1 MRMASRSAPCG
12 RPALR
17 QNVQVR
23 SALTAYAGFVPNT
36 SSRILV
42 VEDDASLGAG
52 LIAVLAAQGHELRW
66 AQSAVDARRLLT
78 ESVPDLVLLDL
89 GLPDDDGLNL
99 CLEIREQQLPITIVV
114 VTARA
119 EESEAVRALDGGA
132 DDFVL
137 KPFRP
142 VELLARL
149 RAHLRRREVIGEPEL
164 RAGPVRLDQRSRKAW
179 VGDIEITLRPKEHE
193 LLTLLVTSAGEAVRR
208 EHLMDL
214 VWDENWTG
222 STKTLDV
229 HVANVRRKLAD
240 AGDRWDRITT
250 LRGFGYRFEVD

>member
-1 MRMASRSAPCG
+1 M
-12 RPALR
+12 
-17 QNVQVR
+17 
-23 SALTAYAGFVPNT
+23 TAYAGLVPNT

>member
-1 MRMASRSAPCG
+1 MQGTCSALTGGRSAT
-12 RPALR
+12 
-17 QNVQVR
+17 
-23 SALTAYAGFVPNT
+23 TAYAGFMSPT
-36 SSRILV
+36 SSRVLV

-52 LIAVLAAQGHELRW
+52 LIAVLAAEGHELRW
-66 AQSAVDARRLLT
+66 AQTAVEARRLLAQ
-78 ESVPDLVLLDL
+78 SVPDLVLLDL

-99 CLEIREQQLPITIVV
+99 CLEIREQRLPISIVV
-114 VTARA
+114 LTAHA
-119 EESEAVRALDGGA
+119 QESEAVRALDGGA

-149 RAHLRRREVIGEPEL
+149 RAHLRRREVIEEPEL
-164 RAGPVRLDQRSRKAW
+164 RAGPVRLDQRTRKAW
-179 VGDIEITLRPKEHE
+179 VGDVEMTLRPKEHE

-250 LRGFGYRFEVD
+250 LRGFGYRFELD